1 MATVAEALQGV
12 RARIDAATRAAGR
25 DPAAVSLVAVS
36 KTFAPPALRAAWAAG
51 QRAFGE
57 NYVQE
62 ALDKMQQLQ
71 DLPIEWH
78 FIGPIQSNKTRV
90 IAERFRWVHSVDRLK
105 VAQRLSEARPANAQ
119 PLQVCLQ
126 VNLDGEASKS
136 GAAPGELET
145 LARAAAEL
153 PGLALR
159 GLMAIPRPTADP
171 LQQRA
176 QFRALRELKDRLVA
190 TGIQLDA
197 LSIGMSE
204 DLEAAIA
211 EGATLVRVGTA
222 IFGPRPRS
230 P

>member
-1 MATVAEALQGV
+1 
-12 RARIDAATRAAGR
+12 
-25 DPAAVSLVAVS
+25 VSLFAVS
-36 KTFAPPALRAAWAAG
+36 KTFAAPALRAAWAAG
-51 QRAFGE
+51 ERAFGE

-105 VAQRLSEARPANAQ
+105 VAQRLSEARPAGVQ

-145 LARAAAEL
+145 LARAVAKL

-176 QFRALRELKDRLVA
+176 QFRALRTLKDGLVA
-190 TGIQLDA
+190 NGIQLDA
-197 LSIGMSE
+197 LSMGMSG

-222 IFGPRPRS
+222 IFGPRTRS